1 MMKKIKQH
9 KNKQANKQTNKQ
21 SNNKK
26 QKQKTI
32 ILNDNEDVQ
41 IRHFTHLAFARM
53 SGESSVGDSSLC
65 SCAVTFFEC

>member
-1 MMKKIKQH
+1 MMKKTTTQKQTS
-9 KNKQANKQTNKQ
+9 KQTNKQ

-41 IRHFTHLAFARM
+41 IRHFTYLAFARM

>member
-1 MMKKIKQH
+1 MMKKTTTQKQTS
-9 KNKQANKQTNKQ
+9 KQTNKQ

-41 IRHFTHLAFARM
+41 IRHFTNLAFARM

>member
-1 MMKKIKQH
+1 MMKKQQH
-9 KNKQANKQTNKQ
+9 KNKQANKQTNKATTK
-21 SNNKK
+21 NKNK
-26 QKQKTI
+26 KTI